1 MILEFPN
8 YIDSQVIDEI
18 RTSINKVKNTTA
30 EYKPKLDSYTYSN
43 REGKTLVIGNVP
55 ELKHIDDK
63 LNEICSNISKDI
75 IQINYNPFHPTG
87 DSGYEYHCYE
97 PNQICKPHTDGEII
111 DNNSL
116 LRFASV
122 IIHLNTV
129 EDGGELVF
137 PMQNKY
143 IKTEKGKLVIFPPY
157 GMYPHYTTPSKET
170 REVIVTWF
178 VYSNINIQ
186 RI

>member
-8 YIDSQVIDEI
+8 YISSEDIDDIKANIDS
-18 RTSINKVKNTTA
+18 VK
-30 EYKPKLDSYTYSN
+30 DSCGEFATKFKKYSN
-43 REGKTLVIGNVP
+43 REGKSILIGAVP
-55 ELKHIDDK
+55 ELKNIDDK
-63 LNEICSNISKDI
+63 LSQICTGISRDI
-75 IQINYNPFHPTG
+75 IDINYNPLYGLG
-87 DSGYEYHCYE
+87 DSGYEYHCYN
-97 PNQICKPHTDGEII
+97 PGQVCKFHGDGEITE
-111 DNNSL
+111 DSKL
-116 LRFASV
+116 LRMASI

-129 EDGGELVF
+129 DKGGELVF
-137 PMQNKY
+137 PLQNKS

-157 GMYPHYTTPSKET
+157 GMYPHYTTSSKET

>member
-8 YIDSQVIDEI
+8 YIDSQMIDEI
-18 RTSINKVKNTTA
+18 KSSIDKVKNTTDV
-30 EYKPKLDSYTYSN
+30 YRPKKDLYSSSN
-43 REGKTLVIGNVP
+43 REGKTLLIDDVP
-55 ELKHIDDK
+55 ELKHIDNK
-63 LNEICSNISKDI
+63 LNQICSTISKDI
-75 IQINYNPFHPTG
+75 IELNYNPVYPSG

-97 PNQICKPHTDGEII
+97 PYQICRPHGDGEITPG
-111 DNNSL
+111 NSL
-116 LRFASV
+116 LRFASI

-137 PMQNKY
+137 PMQNKT

-157 GMYPHYTTPSKET
+157 GMYQHYTTPSKET

-178 VYSNINIQ
+178 VYNNINIQ